1 MNQNDRQQF
10 IGVTRQVHYLGALV
24 LENRIARALD
34 EGAARY
40 PIYRVLRFAA
50 RVELE
55 VLLDAIALAPA
66 WRAERVNI
74 T

>member
-40 PIYRVLRFAA
+40 PIYRVLRFHP
-50 RVELE
+50 RQNWNYHHWQ
-55 VLLDAIALAPA
+55 P
-66 WRAERVNI
+66 RGS
-74 T
+74 